1 MTDYR
6 VADGW
11 NVVLG
16 SLTVLDPQP
25 MSTGMQPSRRT
36 YAASGNVAEEA
47 HFIEFLWTMV
57 ETPTQYIAIL
67 TDFGLQGLPPTYT
80 NDVTVYLR
88 NDLFS
93 YQRYNGTAVRPEI
106 GRDVKWADY
115 FPRDVVILVKG
126 LVLPT

>member
-11 NVVLG
+11 NVAVG
-16 SLTVLDPQP
+16 SLTVLNPQP

-36 YAASGNVAEEA
+36 YAVSGAVAEEA
-47 HFIEFLWTMV
+47 PFIELEWSMV

-67 TDFGLQGLPPTYT
+67 TYFGLQGLPPTYT
-80 NDVTVYLR
+80 NDVTIYLR

-106 GRDVKWADY
+106 GRDAKWSDY
-115 FPRDVVILVKG
+115 FPRDVKILVKN
-126 LVLPT
+126 LELPT